1 MEGGGGFSYI
11 LYIYEN
17 YIFFGGGGFSSTT
30 KS

>member
-1 MEGGGGFSYI
+1 MERGGGFS